1 MKEIGMCSEQKE
13 YILLILH
20 VVISWEYLNIF
31 ATVRLNMVYLYKKET
46 YETNRQRNNKRRGMA
61 HF

>member
-20 VVISWEYLNIF
+20 VVISWEYMYDGSIL
-31 ATVRLNMVYLYKKET
+31 
-46 YETNRQRNNKRRGMA
+46 
-61 HF
+61 